1 MTANRGRLLALMLER
16 FMFTATLPDPRIGAL
31 LSETEETGEW
41 DHLFRPPYRPYWGPM
56 LTMLHAHRD
65 VIARLVPHAAAKLC
79 ALWLKSVPVE
89 LGEGRATPWR
99 KQAAELAVAIGREVQ
114 ALNAA
119 GT

>member
-1 MTANRGRLLALMLER
+1 M
-16 FMFTATLPDPRIGAL
+16 PD
-31 LSETEETGEW
+31 
-41 DHLFRPPYRPYWGPM
+41 GPSPIQPFPIQSSDRHVF
-56 LTMLHAHRD
+56 HAHRD
-65 VIARLVPHAAAKLC
+65 EVARLVPHAAAKLC

-99 KQAAELAVAIGREVQ
+99 KQAAELALAIGREVQ